1 MRSVGINAVSKPT
14 AFGAITAAIAI
25 HDFDLFILGWR
36 ITGTDP
42 DYLFSFFH
50 SSNAPSG
57 QNYPG
62 FRNALFDATI
72 DASRAELDR
81 NTRQGLIYQAQV
93 ILAQQRPYDVLYF
106 RTNIEGYRQ
115 DRFTNWTVSSGSI
128 WNFWSLQGIHPP
140 SQAGLT
146 VVLTAAS
153 AMASARTETVAV
165 KVFDS
170 TGQAVQGALVTLS
183 VAAGNLTIGLTT
195 ARSVTGTTDLNGEVT
210 ASYVA
215 DTVTSETPVII
226 DAEVDGTALAFP
238 DIVQRSTQIR
248 VFPAGVQFLSLTL
261 ELPAGDRVTAGSDLP
276 LVVTVE
282 DQDGLLV
289 GDADVSIVV
298 SGTAGQLTPS
308 PSSDTSANMASVTL
322 SASATVATETDY
334 TVRVTAVK
342 TGHADGISSLQVT
355 IAPPTGPGDRL
366 CPDGRRY
373 PVTQPCPTVSTPGLE
388 VLPILAGIGI
398 AALVAGVAAERKR
411 RS

>member
-1 MRSVGINAVSKPT
+1 
-14 AFGAITAAIAI
+14 
-25 HDFDLFILGWR
+25 
-36 ITGTDP
+36 
-42 DYLFSFFH
+42 
-50 SSNAPSG
+50 
-57 QNYPG
+57 
-62 FRNALFDATI
+62 
-72 DASRAELDR
+72 
-81 NTRQGLIYQAQV
+81 V

-115 DRFTNWTVSSGSI
+115 DRFTGWTVSSGTI

-153 AMASARTETVAV
+153 AMASARTETVTV
-165 KVFDS
+165 NVFDS
-170 TGQAVQGALVTLS
+170 TGQVVQGALVTLS

-195 ARSVTGTTDLNGEVT
+195 ARIVTGTTDLNGEVT

-238 DIVQRSTQIR
+238 DIVKRSTQIR
-248 VFPAGVQFLSLTL
+248 VFPAGVPFLSLTL
-261 ELPAGDRVTAGSDLP
+261 ELPAGDRVTPGADLP
-276 LVVTVE
+276 LVVTVR

-298 SGTAGQLTPS
+298 SGTAGQLIPS
-308 PSSDTSANMASVTL
+308 PSSDSSANMASVTL
-322 SASATVATETDY
+322 SASAAVTAETDY

-342 TGHADGISSLQVT
+342 PLYADAISSLQVT
-355 IAPPTGPGDRL
+355 IAPSAGPPDPL
-366 CPDGRRY
+366 CPDGTRR
-373 PVTQPCPTVSTPGLE
+373 PVCPTVSTPGLE
-388 VLPILAGIGI
+388 VLPILAAIGI
-398 AALVAGVAAERKR
+398 AALVAGVAADRKR